1 MDIKENVCE
10 TCGAEEIASAIDGE
24 EKKAS
29 TALGKFKDAD
39 ALTKAYGSLQ
49 AEFTRRSQRLRE
61 LEREVENLKENLKKE
76 EKGRTGVEKLREIA
90 SSRKMEEAEFDKFL
104 SDIEKANVSASP
116 LSKEIV
122 EPTSSSV
129 GEDQIEQVEKS
140 VVGENAGAFQN
151 FVATSQQ
158 VTEKRVSSDELYQKV
173 CADENVRLK
182 IIGEYLSSI
191 GKAGAPLMK
200 AGVGVL
206 AAPPLKAKSI
216 CEAGDMALRFFK
228 TASKK

>member
-90 SSRKMEEAEFDKFL
+90 SSRKMEEAEFDKFIY
-104 SDIEKANVSASP
+104 DI
-116 LSKEIV
+116 
-122 EPTSSSV
+122 
-129 GEDQIEQVEKS
+129 
-140 VVGENAGAFQN
+140 
-151 FVATSQQ
+151 
-158 VTEKRVSSDELYQKV
+158 
-173 CADENVRLK
+173 
-182 IIGEYLSSI
+182 
-191 GKAGAPLMK
+191 
-200 AGVGVL
+200 
-206 AAPPLKAKSI
+206 
-216 CEAGDMALRFFK
+216 
-228 TASKK
+228 